1 MTIVKP
7 VLRFYDYDKT
17 IDFYVK
23 WLGFK
28 VDWEHEF
35 EPGTP
40 KFLQVSFRD
49 FALYLS
55 EHHGDGSPNTRVHIQ
70 HFEGLKAY
78 HQQLIDK
85 RYKYN
90 RPGLEV
96 PEWDPASIMVTVI
109 DPVGNQL
116 TFSERVG

>member
-1 MTIVKP
+1 MTTVKP
-7 VLRFYDYDKT
+7 ILRFYDYDKT
-17 IDFYVK
+17 IDFYIN

-35 EPGTP
+35 GPGMP

-49 FALYLS
+49 ISFHLS
-55 EHHGDGSPNTRVHIQ
+55 EHHGDGSPNTHVNIQ
-70 HFEGLKAY
+70 NFENLRIY
-78 HQQLIDK
+78 HQELIGK

-96 PEWDPASIMVTVI
+96 PEWDAASITVTVI